1 MAKFG
6 VRTYDA
12 ISPAGLR
19 RFSADYQVAPDAEQ
33 PDAIML
39 RSFNLHNE
47 TVDETVLAIGRAGA
61 GVNNIPVDAMTE
73 RGIVVFNAP
82 GANANS
88 VKELVVAGMLLAARN
103 LPSALAYAKDLPP
116 QDMKKAVER
125 GKKQF
130 AGHEIAGGTL
140 GVIGLG
146 AIGYRVAN
154 TAVDL
159 GMRVL
164 GFDPGVS
171 EQHASQLSA
180 HVHRVNSLE
189 RLLAE
194 SDFVTLHV
202 PLTESTRGILDA
214 ARLGLMPHGAVLLN
228 FARDELVD
236 EEALMGA
243 LDEGELRG
251 YVTDFPNPTVLAHEK
266 VIALPHLGASTSSA
280 EDNCAIMIADELQ
293 DFLENGNITYS
304 VNFPPVSLPRRG
316 FRRLTLAHRNTP
328 GVIADFARVISSAG
342 INVVEMIND
351 CRGDNA
357 YSIMEVEADELPETV
372 IKELLQMP
380 QMLRLRILADPSLAA
395 CVIPGTPVSSAD

>member
-1 MAKFG
+1 MGKFG

-12 ISPAGLR
+12 ISPVGLR
-19 RFSADYQVAPDAEQ
+19 RFSADYTVAADVEQ

-39 RSFNLHNE
+39 RSYNLHNE
-47 TVDETVLAIGRAGA
+47 HVDDSVLAIGRAGA
-61 GVNNIPVDAMTE
+61 GVNNIPVEAMAE
-73 RGIVVFNAP
+73 RGVVVFNAP

-103 LPSALAYAKDLPP
+103 LPAALAYAKSLPP
-116 QDMKKAVER
+116 QDMKKAVEK

-130 AGHEIAGGTL
+130 AGHEISGGTL

-164 GFDPGVS
+164 GYDPGVR
-171 EQHASQLSA
+171 EQHASELSA
-180 HVHRVNSLE
+180 QVHRVNNLE

-202 PLTESTRGILDA
+202 PLAESTRELIDER
-214 ARLGLMPHGAVLLN
+214 RLAMMPRGAVLLN

-236 EEALMGA
+236 EPALIAALDSGA
-243 LDEGELRG
+243 LRA
-251 YVTDFPNPTVLAHEK
+251 YVTDFPNPVVYQHEK
-266 VIALPHLGASTSSA
+266 VIVLPHLGASTSSA
-280 EDNCAIMIADELQ
+280 EDNCAVMIADEMQ
-293 DFLENGNITYS
+293 DFLENGNIKHS
-304 VNFPPVSLPRRG
+304 VNYPAVSLPRRG
-316 FRRLTLAHRNTP
+316 FRRLTLAHKNAP
-328 GVIADFARVISSAG
+328 GVIAEFSRVISGAG

-351 CRGDNA
+351 CRGEYA
-357 YSIMEVEADELPETV
+357 YTIMEVEAGELPGSVLGQLE
-372 IKELLQMP
+372 QMP
-380 QMLRLRILADPSLAA
+380 QLIRLRVLGETSLAA
-395 CVIPGTPVSSAD
+395 VTAR

>member
-1 MAKFG
+1 MGKFA

-12 ISPAGLR
+12 ISPVGLR
-19 RFSADYQVAPDAEQ
+19 RFSADYTVAPDAEQ
-33 PDAIML
+33 ADAIML

-47 TVDETVLAIGRAGA
+47 TIGETVLAIGRAGA
-61 GVNNIPVDAMTE
+61 GVNNIPVGTLTG
-73 RGIVVFNAP
+73 RGVVVFNAP

-103 LPSALAYAKDLPP
+103 LPAALAYAKSLPP

-130 AGHEIAGGTL
+130 AGHEISGSTL

-164 GFDPGVS
+164 GYDPGVK
-171 EQHASQLSA
+171 EQHASELSA
-180 HVHRVNSLE
+180 QVHRVNNLE

-202 PLTESTRGILDA
+202 PLTDSTRELIDEH
-214 ARLGLMPHGAVLLN
+214 RLALMPRDAVLLN

-236 EEALMGA
+236 ERALVAA
-243 LDEGELRG
+243 LDSGELRG
-251 YVTDFPNPTVLAHEK
+251 YVTDFPNPTVFAHDK
-266 VIALPHLGASTSSA
+266 VIVLPHLGASTSSA
-280 EDNCAIMIADELQ
+280 EDNCAVMVADELQ
-293 DFLENGNITYS
+293 DFLENGNIRHS
-304 VNFPPVSLPRRG
+304 VNFPAVSLPRRG
-316 FRRLTLAHRNTP
+316 FRRLTLAHKNTP
-328 GVIADFARVISSAG
+328 GVIAEFSRVISGAG

-357 YSIMEVEADELPETV
+357 YSIMEVEAEDLPGAV
-372 IKELLQMP
+372 IEQLKRMP
-380 QMLRLRILADPSLAA
+380 QLLRLRILD
-395 CVIPGTPVSSAD
+395 

>member
-6 VRTYDA
+6 VRTYDV

-19 RFSADYQVAPDAEQ
+19 RFSADYSVSPELEQ
-33 PDAIML
+33 PDAVML

-47 TVDETVLAIGRAGA
+47 PVDETVVAIGRAGA

-103 LPSALAYAKDLPP
+103 LPAALAYARSLPQ
-116 QDMKKAVER
+116 QDMKKAVEQ

-130 AGHEIAGGTL
+130 AGHEISGGTL

-164 GFDPGVS
+164 GFDSGIS

-180 HVHRVNSLE
+180 QVHQVNSLE

-202 PLTESTRGILDA
+202 PLTESTSGLLDA
-214 ARLGLMPHGAVLLN
+214 RKLGLMPHGAILLN

-236 EEALMGA
+236 EKALIAA
-243 LDEGELRG
+243 LDAAELRG
-251 YVTDFPNPTVLAHEK
+251 YVTDFPNPTVHAHEK

-328 GVIADFARVISSAG
+328 GVIAEVASVISAAG

-351 CRGDNA
+351 CRGDHA
-357 YSIMEVEADELPETV
+357 YSIMEVDADELPAAVLRQLE
-372 IKELLQMP
+372 QMP
-380 QMLRLRILADPSLAA
+380 QLLRLRVLAEPS
-395 CVIPGTPVSSAD
+395 

>member
-1 MAKFG
+1 MAKFR

-12 ISPAGLR
+12 ISPVGLR
-19 RFSADYQVAPDAEQ
+19 RFSADYTVAADAEQ

-39 RSFNLHNE
+39 RSFNLHNQTIE
-47 TVDETVLAIGRAGA
+47 DTVLAIGRAGA

-73 RGIVVFNAP
+73 RGVVVFNAP

-103 LPSALAYAKDLPP
+103 LPAALSYAKSLPP

-130 AGHEIAGGTL
+130 AGLEVSGGTL

-164 GFDPGVS
+164 GYDPGVK
-171 EQHASQLSA
+171 EQHASQLSPQ
-180 HVHRVNSLE
+180 VHRVNNLE

-202 PLTESTRGILDA
+202 PLTESTSNLLDA
-214 ARLGLMPHGAVLLN
+214 RRIAMMRHGAVLLN

-236 EEALMGA
+236 EAALIAA
-243 LDEGELRG
+243 LDSGDLRG
-251 YVTDFPNPTVLAHEK
+251 YVTDFPNPTVHAHDK

-280 EDNCAIMIADELQ
+280 EDNCAVMIADELQ
-293 DFLENGNITYS
+293 DFLENGNIRYS
-304 VNFPPVSLPRRG
+304 VNFPAVSLPRRG

-328 GVIADFARVISSAG
+328 GVIAEFSRVISAAG
-342 INVVEMIND
+342 INVVELIND
-351 CRGDNA
+351 CRGEYA
-357 YSIMEVEADELPETV
+357 YSIMEVEAEDLPESV
-372 IKELLQMP
+372 VGQLERMP
-380 QMLRLRILADPSLAA
+380 QLLRLRILGEPA
-395 CVIPGTPVSSAD
+395 